1 MWEKKKGR
9 KTELSMSNAEK
20 KPVAFS
26 ITAILPRQGSSYY
39 TERSGYILSTTLII
53 VTRMLWERRS
63 GTR

>member
-1 MWEKKKGR
+1 
-9 KTELSMSNAEK
+9 MSNAEK